1 MLHWEHS
8 RDETSRS
15 DPVLPEE
22 RESASVKPSLA
33 MGEVKDITP
42 VEVIREPGCASAA
55 GLERKRDS
63 ISVAS
68 CRDKVCTPLSA
79 SRPTPYCYMLTAI
92 ACLNS
97 CNLGYDIGSVGG
109 AALLMREQMGWSVV
123 QLGLFVGSINFFSVA
138 GALNA
143 GMVLDRLGR
152 RRTFALSSMIFIIG
166 LCGQLLSQTFPQV
179 RGTITSQTHR
189 RMIVHTVAYQCEN
202 AHRCCYAW

>member
-1 MLHWEHS
+1 MRLE
-8 RDETSRS
+8 
-15 DPVLPEE
+15 
-22 RESASVKPSLA
+22 PSLA
-33 MGEVKDITP
+33 MGEVEELTP
-42 VEVIREPGCASAA
+42 VEVFREPGCASAA
-55 GLERKRDS
+55 GLERKRES

-152 RRTFALSSMIFIIG
+152 RRTFAVSSMIFICG
-166 LCGQLLSQTFPQV
+166 LVGQLLSQTFIQV
-179 RGTITSQTHR
+179 QSHFRSIYIYS
-189 RMIVHTVAYQCEN
+189 RMIIS
-202 AHRCCYAW
+202 